1 MNKNKLKLII
11 AYFSIIRFIPHLVC
25 LMFSN
30 NKIILEEDAKFWIK
44 CLGLKLSGLISILYL
59 LRYYKE
65 FRSLFYYRIP
75 YSKAFKMF
83 ANPIPNLYIC
93 CDSIGKGLFLQHGF
107 ATILTAKSI
116 GEYCWINQQVTLGW
130 AGKGVPVV
138 GSHVRIGAGAIIIG
152 SITVGNNSIIG
163 AGSVVV
169 KDVPENSTI
178 VGSAAKVIKIKE

>member
-1 MNKNKLKLII
+1 
-11 AYFSIIRFIPHLVC
+11 
-25 LMFSN
+25 MFSN

-116 GEYCWINQQVTLGW
+116 GEYCL
-130 AGKGVPVV
+130 
-138 GSHVRIGAGAIIIG
+138 
-152 SITVGNNSIIG
+152 
-163 AGSVVV
+163 
-169 KDVPENSTI
+169 D
-178 VGSAAKVIKIKE
+178 